1 MPLFPRRL
9 LGAALAVAAIAA
21 PAAAQSPAV
30 TLFQVVG
37 PRDTVT
43 IGLTPAELDALGQ
56 GPAVDRLGRALAAN
70 GQISAWRYTVGR
82 AADGSTRYG
91 ANGRVAIMR
100 NDTLRIEPYTA
111 SLPVVAPPAN

>member
-1 MPLFPRRL
+1 MLLPSRRL
-9 LGAALAVAAIAA
+9 LGAALAVAAVV

-43 IGLTPAELDALGQ
+43 IGLTAAELDALGQ
-56 GPAVDRLGRALAAN
+56 GPAVDRIGRALAAN

-82 AADGSTRYG
+82 AQDGSTRYA
-91 ANGRVAIMR
+91 ANGRVSIMR
-100 NDTLRIEPYTA
+100 NDTLRIEAYAA
-111 SLPVVAPPAN
+111 SLPVAAPPAQ